1 MIPTKPSSKDAVACV
16 GELVGGMFVGC
27 SRTPQRFVVGIADKG
42 LGLGQVEDADKPSV
56 KVCGVCSRH
65 LESLIASMR
74 SSAPE
79 SHRTEPMVFTVKELL
94 SVWEDFFEDLYNTL
108 GGGEWD
114 EDIQRR

>member
-1 MIPTKPSSKDAVACV
+1 MENA
-16 GELVGGMFVGC
+16 
-27 SRTPQRFVVGIADKG
+27 G
-42 LGLGQVEDADKPSV
+42 LPSV

-65 LESLIASMR
+65 LESLIESMR

-79 SHRTEPMVFTVKELL
+79 SHGTEPMVFMVKELL
-94 SVWEDFFEDLYNTL
+94 AVWEDFFADLYNTL